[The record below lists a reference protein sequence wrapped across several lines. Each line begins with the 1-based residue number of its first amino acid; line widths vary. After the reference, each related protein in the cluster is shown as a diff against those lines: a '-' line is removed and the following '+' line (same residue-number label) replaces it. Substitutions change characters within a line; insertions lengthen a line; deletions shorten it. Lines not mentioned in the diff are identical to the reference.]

1 MLLCDHITKL
11 FMLNLEVKTFVLTD
25 IINETEENK
34 EGIKS
39 KKISQTLE
47 PDKKETK

>member
-25 IINETEENK
+25 IINETEENNEEK
-34 EGIKS
+34 PGGTRRNE
-39 KKISQTLE
+39 
-47 PDKKETK
+47 